1 MPSSNVEKLY
11 SILDALEKAGKD
23 KKEIKAIRKLIDSG
37 NLSESLDRIRKLNS
51 PSGTS
56 TKGEK
61 NEKTAKGSKGDKTT
75 KSANGAK
82 SNKESEKTDT
92 AQSSKRGRKSEK
104 SDTSETSKS
113 TRGRRK
119 IKKAVVP
126 EDKDDELE
134 GDVEEDSGEL
144 DDGEFDE
151 DGMYGDEYY
160 RNADY
165 GEDDFDDG
173 YGESDSENWDDSED
187 NDFEGAKNM
196 YRQDEDD
203 NYDGDDD
210 DDVDSSKAE
219 GDGEDGADETSKSED
234 EDNDDDDDYEED
246 FDDDEDKD
254 FFGDKKVKPKYK
266 EEVKKVES
274 PYPEKLRDEG
284 LEKAYVGLLLNNPKL
299 IVKYYILFN
308 ECYFDD
314 QSMLNI
320 YKSILFTEGGN
331 YTPEI
336 AKKGFNFSVDNNE
349 TFRQKQDL
357 KFEIAMKN
365 YSPEKVYNE
374 LRKLCVL
381 RKSYLEEPR
390 KEIQDQIVNIRDYE
404 LYDHMSADEVKAA
417 VVQVSEIQ
425 KFKQAVLSEG
435 LTDFLEKGENN
446 LTNGLELPFPILS
459 SVFKGI
465 RKGETMAFA
474 MPSNAG
480 KSRFTIDIAS
490 YTAFVHKK
498 KVLVISNEMSEEKM
512 RLCLIT
518 TVLNNPEIQK
528 LHGQKLSKTEG
539 ELLEFKFRPDKDAKV
554 KVDEDGF
561 VLQEEKETRQ
571 EFVERLKKVSS
582 EFNKTIAVT
591 DWVNSQINNSIYFIN
606 ITDHTNDE
614 LKKVIMNFY
623 YKEKIEYVF
632 YDTLKTDT
640 ANIGNGEEIKRT
652 ATILSNLAQNFNMFI
667 CSTLQ
672 LTESATLPIN
682 LTINDLAV
690 SRTVKEVLDTLC
702 LIKQIM
708 REDLDKYE
716 YSLNEVDTK
725 FFELEKFKDPDVRYY
740 ACVVDKNRAG
750 AKPKVLFRLN
760 LAYNV
765 WNELGYLRL
774 KTEE

>member
-37 NLSESLDRIRKLNS
+37 KLSESLAKIRKLNS
-51 PSGTS
+51 SSGSS

-119 IKKAVVP
+119 IKKVVVP
-126 EDKDDELE
+126 EDMDDELE

-151 DGMYGDEYY
+151 DGYGDEYY
-160 RNADY
+160 RDADY

-196 YRQDEDD
+196 YGQDEDD

-254 FFGDKKVKPKYK
+254 FFGDEKVKPKYK

-349 TFRQKQDL
+349 TFKQKQML
-357 KFEIAMKN
+357 KFEIGMRKYN
-365 YSPEKVYNE
+365 PEKVYNE
-374 LRKLCVL
+374 LKKLCVL

-404 LYDHMSADEVKAA
+404 LYDQMSADEVKAA

-571 EFVERLKKVSS
+571 EFVERLKKISS
-582 EFNKTIAVT
+582 EFTKTIAVT
-591 DWVNSQINNSIYFIN
+591 DWVNSQMNNSIYFIN

-672 LTESATLPIN
+672 LTESTTLPIN

-708 REDLDKYE
+708 REDLNKYE